1 MITSNHAV
9 ILGDQPRKVE
19 IAADGSEASATEI
32 EFVIDGN
39 DSGASAMFFVSVK
52 GLVGEKAEPVEVS
65 VNGKSIGKLI
75 PNKNADCESWFT
87 QTLHFSAS
95 EGSLNPNCKQES
107 TKNVLR
113 IPAEGTK
120 SGEGKFYVQNIF
132 VMYKAIFDEQS
143 QTSESA

>member
-19 IAADGSEASATEI
+19 IGADGSTVSATEV
-32 EFVIDGN
+32 EFAIDGT

-52 GLVGEKAEPVEVS
+52 GLVGEKAEPVEVA
-65 VNGKSIGKLI
+65 VNGKAIGKLI
-75 PNKNADCESWFT
+75 PNKNADCDSWFT

-95 EGSLNPNCKQES
+95 EGSLNPNAKVES

-120 SGEGKFYVQNIF
+120 AGEGKFYVQNIF
-132 VMYKAIFDEQS
+132 VLYKAKFD
-143 QTSESA
+143 